1 MKFVSLPARRT
12 AVAFCLGMAF
22 AASAVILFQPSRSEA
37 QWAANQPYM
46 QSALNSLLA
55 AKSSLQKGAT
65 NKGGHRLNAIDL
77 VNQAIVEVQA
87 GMAVA
92 N

>member
-1 MKFVSLPARRT
+1 MSSRRT
-12 AVAFCLGMAF
+12 LLAFALGLAVAWG
-22 AASAVILFQPSRSEA
+22 STIIVRPTEVEA
-37 QWAANQPYM
+37 QTGANQPYM

-55 AKSSLQKGAT
+55 AKSSLENGAT
-65 NKGGHRLNAIDL
+65 NKGGHRVKAIGL

-87 GMAVA
+87 GMAFA

>member
-1 MKFVSLPARRT
+1 MKFLSLPARRT
-12 AVAFCLGMAF
+12 AVAFCLGMTVAV
-22 AASAVILFQPSRSEA
+22 SAVIVLKPSRVEA

-77 VNQAIVEVQA
+77 VSQAIVEVQA

>member
-1 MKFVSLPARRT
+1 MKSLSLLADRT
-12 AVAFCLGMAF
+12 AIAFCLGMAF
-22 AASAVILFQPSRSEA
+22 ASSAAIVLQPSHAEA
-37 QWAANQPYM
+37 QWGGNQPYM
-46 QSALNSLLA
+46 QAALNSLVA

-87 GMAVA
+87 GIGAA

>member
-1 MKFVSLPARRT
+1 MKSLSLPSRRT
-12 AVAFCLGMAF
+12 AIAFCLGMAF
-22 AASAVILFQPSRSEA
+22 ASSTIIVLQPSRVEA

-65 NKGGHRLNAIDL
+65 NKGGHRLNAIGL

-87 GMAVA
+87 GMAAA

>member
-1 MKFVSLPARRT
+1 MKFISLPARHT

-22 AASAVILFQPSRSEA
+22 ATSAAIVLQPSRVQA
-37 QWAANQPYM
+37 QWASNQPYM
-46 QSALNSLLA
+46 QSALNSLVA
-55 AKSSLQKGAT
+55 AKSSLQKGTT

-77 VNQAIVEVQA
+77 VSQAIVEVQT

>member
-1 MKFVSLPARRT
+1 MKFLSLPARRT
-12 AVAFCLGMAF
+12 AIAFCLGMAF
-22 AASAVILFQPSRSEA
+22 ASSAVIVLQPTRVEA

-55 AKSSLQKGAT
+55 AKSSLAKGAT
-65 NKGGHRLNAIDL
+65 NKGGHRVKAISL
-77 VNQAIVEVQA
+77 VDEAIVEVQT